1 MQLSAAQIGTQ
12 TKCRNFVWYVQT
24 VNLRQLKHYLAL
36 FNASRALDRRTSGR
50 PVWSPQGHGGY
61 SRHRC
66 DPIRARRR
74 NLDGAGVV
82 YCPLLHRCVPN
93 FVICRGFMRHP
104 TGVLGGTF
112 VPCQAWTSAFFDKRV
127 VGRANAVA
135 GGWGNSGGGFT
146 FIIMLAVY
154 NSLLRD
160 GLSKHVAWRGTC
172 AYF

>member
-1 MQLSAAQIGTQ
+1 
-12 TKCRNFVWYVQT
+12 
-24 VNLRQLKHYLAL
+24 
-36 FNASRALDRRTSGR
+36 
-50 PVWSPQGHGGY
+50 
-61 SRHRC
+61 
-66 DPIRARRR
+66 
-74 NLDGAGVV
+74 
-82 YCPLLHRCVPN
+82 
-93 FVICRGFMRHP
+93 MRHP